1 MSSRAAKATSR
12 ATRSRAAESGAGTR
26 KDASSRLP
34 GPSKQKPAK
43 PSGKVRASLSVDGV
57 PVTEFPVPRIE
68 RQLESLNSASED
80 LQKQLGVHDA
90 RLSAVEDDVRELR
103 EEIAQFV
110 AALLKPVNP
119 EKQVL
124 ESKDSKLYGT
134 PRQLEGGSPVKAN
147 LAVLAAQISQA
158 AATQAVMPANSE
170 ATGVPGDPDGDPSPP
185 SSDKEDKERGSHE
198 RKSRRRRS
206 RKKKTSSRSSD
217 SSSSSDSSTSS
228 SDSDAEST
236 DSEAERRKRKSRRKR
251 AILNGIL
258 RKGPRF
264 PGLKPLRAT
273 NPLYDQL
280 LDYRYYRLRKTSQ
293 SRSSRDTGKAK
304 EYVKRMEYTLKEHSF
319 NGTDPIRVLAFL
331 AKFVEEAD
339 ILRMSEG

>member
-12 ATRSRAAESGAGTR
+12 ATRSLAAESGAGTR
-26 KDASSRLP
+26 KDVSSRLP

-124 ESKDSKLYGT
+124 ESKDSKLYGA

-147 LAVLAAQISQA
+147 LAVLAAKISQA
-158 AATQAVMPANSE
+158 AATQAVMPANRE
-170 ATGVPGDPDGDPSPP
+170 ATGVPGDPDGDPSP

-198 RKSRRRRS
+198 RKSRR
-206 RKKKTSSRSSD
+206 
-217 SSSSSDSSTSS
+217 
-228 SDSDAEST
+228 
-236 DSEAERRKRKSRRKR
+236 
-251 AILNGIL
+251 
-258 RKGPRF
+258 
-264 PGLKPLRAT
+264 
-273 NPLYDQL
+273 
-280 LDYRYYRLRKTSQ
+280 
-293 SRSSRDTGKAK
+293 
-304 EYVKRMEYTLKEHSF
+304 
-319 NGTDPIRVLAFL
+319 
-331 AKFVEEAD
+331 
-339 ILRMSEG
+339 